1 MTTAAKIAAL
11 FASALET
18 YERLLVRMDEHLA
31 RWLPDSPFDTK
42 GERRLMA
49 FLVLLAAVAF
59 IWAAFAPI
67 DRIVRASG
75 RFIVSGRAQV
85 VQHLEGGI
93 VSEILAREGQHVEAG
108 QVLLKLSKVQ
118 ANTNLQQ
125 DQTRLQALMAT
136 QTRLKAE
143 AQGDT
148 HLQFA
153 SDIPDEYRLLEEK
166 AFAERGTRLA
176 AELTALRQQIA
187 QKQAELGE
195 ATNRSQSL
203 AVELDVAKRQDAM
216 IDGLWR
222 KGAAS
227 QMELLDAQGRSQR
240 LNTQYR
246 DTANSIPRLRLAISE
261 SEARLNEATARF
273 RSEARAE
280 LNQTTAE
287 IAKFNAAV
295 GESSDRLSRTEVR
308 APTAGY
314 INRLYFNTV
323 GGVIKASEPVLEIT
337 PSEGGLM
344 VEARVQPDDRATLR
358 AGLPAR
364 ITVGAYDYTVYGALD
379 GQVVEVSADTVPDEN
394 GHRYYRVI
402 VETRPVKGALAK
414 EVILPGMTANADV
427 VVGQRTVLSYLISPL
442 TRFASKAFREAR

>member
-1 MTTAAKIAAL
+1 MNLAAKIAVL
-11 FASALET
+11 SASALEA
-18 YERLLVRMDEHLA
+18 YERLLTRMDVHLA

-42 GERRLMA
+42 GERRLIA
-49 FLVLLAAVAF
+49 FLLFLAAVAF

-93 VSEILAREGQHVEAG
+93 VSDILAREGQHVEAG
-108 QVLLKLSKVQ
+108 QVLLKLSQIQ

-125 DQTRLQALMAT
+125 DQSHLQALMAT

-143 AQGDT
+143 AQGDAR
-148 HLQFA
+148 LQFS
-153 SDIPDEYRLLEEK
+153 SDIPEENRVLEEK

-176 AELTALRQQIA
+176 AELTALRQQVA
-187 QKQAELGE
+187 QRQAELGE

-203 AVELDVAKRQDAM
+203 ASELDVAKRQDAM

-246 DTANSIPRLRLAISE
+246 DTANSIPRLRLAVSE
-261 SEARLNEATARF
+261 AEARLNEATARF
-273 RSEARAE
+273 RAEARAE

-287 IAKFNAAV
+287 IAKFHAAV

-364 ITVGAYDYTVYGALD
+364 VTVGAYDYTVYGALD

-427 VVGQRTVLSYLISPL
+427 VVGQRTVLSYLLSPL

>member
-1 MTTAAKIAAL
+1 MNLAAKIAVL
-11 FASALET
+11 SASALEA
-18 YERLLVRMDEHLA
+18 YERLLTRMDVHLA

-42 GERRLMA
+42 GERRLIA
-49 FLVLLAAVAF
+49 FLLFLAAVAF
-59 IWAAFAPI
+59 LWAAFAPI

-93 VSEILAREGQHVEAG
+93 VSDILAREGQHVEAG
-108 QVLLKLSKVQ
+108 QVLLKLSKIQ

-125 DQTRLQALMAT
+125 DQSHLQALMAT

-143 AQGDT
+143 AQGDAR
-148 HLQFA
+148 LQFS
-153 SDIPDEYRLLEEK
+153 SDIPEENRVLEEK
-166 AFAERGTRLA
+166 AFAERATRLA
-176 AELTALRQQIA
+176 AELTALRQQVA
-187 QKQAELGE
+187 QRQAELGE

-203 AVELDVAKRQDAM
+203 ASELDVAKRQDAM

-246 DTANSIPRLRLAISE
+246 DTANSIPRLRLAVSE

-273 RSEARAE
+273 RAEARAE

-287 IAKFNAAV
+287 IAKFHAAV

-364 ITVGAYDYTVYGALD
+364 VTVGAYDYTVYGALD

-427 VVGQRTVLSYLISPL
+427 VVGQRTVLSYLLSPL